1 MSSIQR
7 KGSRTLK
14 DVPLE
19 IVEQL
24 NKGVLETANLMEALS
39 IDFTQLLS
47 ILGHTPEKDH
57 FESLGIIQRMKEAAR
72 SLLENEHD
80 IDSLSKHPSDTVRG
94 WAGYM
99 ISFDSRIPLKQK
111 FTLIENLADDQHF
124 GVREWAWLAMR
135 PYCVEDPISVIKLLE
150 PWLTQTENKRRFVSE
165 ITRPRGVWC
174 AHIPIL
180 KEQPELALPILNALK
195 TDPSRYVQN
204 SVANWLNDAAKS
216 KTQWVKDLCQ
226 LWRQESPTEAT
237 TYVCKRALRNCK

>member
-1 MSSIQR
+1 
-7 KGSRTLK
+7 
-14 DVPLE
+14 
-19 IVEQL
+19 
-24 NKGVLETANLMEALS
+24 MEALS

-47 ILGHTPEKDH
+47 ILGHTPEKNH

-135 PYCVEDPISVIKLLE
+135 PSRKQKTKDDLSVKSPALAAFGA
-150 PWLTQTENKRRFVSE
+150 LTSPFLRNN
-165 ITRPRGVWC
+165 P
-174 AHIPIL
+174 
-180 KEQPELALPILNALK
+180 
-195 TDPSRYVQN
+195 N
-204 SVANWLNDAAKS
+204 S
-216 KTQWVKDLCQ
+216 LCQ
-226 LWRQESPTEAT
+226 F
-237 TYVCKRALRNCK
+237 